1 MRYFKSILKAI
12 MTIAAK
18 ASKRLMMTKGMKA
31 AEHTPVAQ
39 APDIEEKQDGILEG
53 IAPYLCR
60 LTATGTVVSP
70 VMRAAGC
77 TLVLLLGERRHL
89 MRLQL
94 PLLVSFVSIL

>member
-1 MRYFKSILKAI
+1 
-12 MTIAAK
+12 
-18 ASKRLMMTKGMKA
+18 MMTKGMKA
-31 AEHTPVAQ
+31 AEHAPIAQ
-39 APDIEEKQDGILEG
+39 APDVKEQQEGILEG

-60 LTATGTVVSP
+60 LTATGTVVAI
-70 VMRAAGC
+70 VAGATGG